1 MDTHKYFGYAGDRVK
16 IEKLNVRD
24 LNILTE
30 LFDYNDV
37 EQMISECTENIQS
50 GIADIFV
57 LYDNGILIGELHV
70 LYESDD
76 ENYAVRGRRA
86 YLFAF
91 RVRTGFQNKGYGTY
105 LLKEVLSALK
115 EKGYC
120 EFTVGVEDDNFR
132 AMHMYRALGFN
143 EFVLRKEE
151 EYQGDWYEYDLYLM
165 R

>member
-1 MDTHKYFGYAGDRVK
+1 MG
-16 IEKLNVRD
+16 
-24 LNILTE
+24 
-30 LFDYNDV
+30 
-37 EQMISECTENIQS
+37 SP
-50 GIADIFV
+50 IFFF

-115 EKGYC
+115 KKGYC

-132 AMHMYRALGFN
+132 AMHVYRTLGFN
-143 EFVLRKEE
+143 EFVLRKQE
-151 EYQGDWYEYDLYLM
+151 EYQGDRYEYDLYLM